1 MNNFKEE
8 ENFEI
13 GFIIIYVDAKRKI
26 KFVHFRQRGGVSSSI
41 VAIIIFGIRTGNEIV
56 Y

>member
-8 ENFEI
+8 DNFEI
-13 GFIIIYVDAKRKI
+13 GFIIIYVDAKRKT
-26 KFVHFRQRGGVSSSI
+26 KFIHFRQRGVSSSI
-41 VAIIIFGIRTGNEIV
+41 VAIIIVGIRTGNEIV